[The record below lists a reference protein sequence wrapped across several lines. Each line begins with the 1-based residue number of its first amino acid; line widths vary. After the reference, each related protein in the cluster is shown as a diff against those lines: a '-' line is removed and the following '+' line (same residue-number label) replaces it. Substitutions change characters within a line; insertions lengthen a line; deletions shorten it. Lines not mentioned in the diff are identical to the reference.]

1 MKPATATFGDASA
14 SFIEKGTAEFMRTA
28 LALFAGGFA
37 TFALLYCVQPL
48 MPILSHD
55 FSLNAAQASLSL
67 SISTGLM
74 AIGMLVTGPISDA
87 VGRKPVMV
95 AALFSAALCT
105 LLSAVVP
112 TWTEILIMRAL
123 VGLSLSGLAA
133 VGMTYLGEEIHPKH
147 TGLAM
152 GLYIAGNAVGG
163 MSGRLI
169 SGVLVDFTTWRVAVL
184 IIGGI
189 ALASAILFAKFL
201 PASRNFRPIRLNPK
215 ALIDGFSVHFKDAG
229 LPWLFLEAFLL
240 MGCFVTMF
248 NYIGYRLLAEP
259 YYMSQALVGLLSAAY
274 LAGIYSSAKV
284 GSLADEYGRRSM
296 FMVSILVMAAGL
308 GLTMA
313 SPVAMILPGMVV
325 FTFGFFG
332 AHSVASSWIGRRTVR
347 AKGQASSLYLFS
359 YYVGSSVV
367 GSLGGF
373 AYHAGGWNGVGAFM
387 GAFLLAALL
396 VAFKL
401 KKLPT
406 TATDLA

>member
-1 MKPATATFGDASA
+1 M
-14 SFIEKGTAEFMRTA
+14 
-28 LALFAGGFA
+28 
-37 TFALLYCVQPL
+37 
-48 MPILSHD
+48 
-55 FSLNAAQASLSL
+55 
-67 SISTGLM
+67 
-74 AIGMLVTGPISDA
+74 
-87 VGRKPVMV
+87 
-95 AALFSAALCT
+95 
-105 LLSAVVP
+105 
-112 TWTEILIMRAL
+112 
-123 VGLSLSGLAA
+123 
-133 VGMTYLGEEIHPKH
+133 
-147 TGLAM
+147 
-152 GLYIAGNAVGG
+152 
-163 MSGRLI
+163 
-169 SGVLVDFTTWRVAVL
+169 L

-259 YYMSQALVGLLSAAY
+259 YHMSQALVGLLSAAY

-284 GSLADEYGRRSM
+284 GSLADKYGRRSM
-296 FMVSILVMAAGL
+296 FMVSILVRAAGL

-313 SPVAMILPGMVV
+313 SPVAVILPGMVV

-387 GAFLLAALL
+387 GAFLLVALVVTL
-396 VAFKL
+396 KL

-406 TATDLA
+406 TSTDLG

>member
-1 MKPATATFGDASA
+1 
-14 SFIEKGTAEFMRTA
+14 MRTA

-67 SISTGLM
+67 SISTGIM

-112 TWTEILIMRAL
+112 TWTEISIMRAL
-123 VGLSLSGLAA
+123 VGVSLSGLAA

-201 PASRNFRPIRLNPK
+201 PASRNFRPISLNPK

-248 NYIGYRLLAEP
+248 NYIGYRLLAGP
-259 YYMSQALVGLLSAAY
+259 YHMSQALVGLISAAY

-284 GSLADEYGRRSM
+284 GRWLINTADARC
-296 FMVSILVMAAGL
+296 
-308 GLTMA
+308 
-313 SPVAMILPGMVV
+313 
-325 FTFGFFG
+325 
-332 AHSVASSWIGRRTVR
+332 SWHRLWSWSRG
-347 AKGQASSLYLFS
+347 
-359 YYVGSSVV
+359 
-367 GSLGGF
+367 
-373 AYHAGGWNGVGAFM
+373 
-387 GAFLLAALL
+387 
-396 VAFKL
+396 
-401 KKLPT
+401 
-406 TATDLA
+406 